1 MRVAAG
7 SLHPHSGGGTD
18 GAERDGPATL
28 LEEGGLGLVDGGL
41 RAGAAGGGGGKSIS
55 VNRCFQKDT
64 MTYCQDTYPYRRR
77 PVEGVVL
84 LP

>member
-64 MTYCQDTYPYRRR
+64 MTYC
-77 PVEGVVL
+77 
-84 LP
+84 